1 MRNKLSSL
9 LLSLCITAI
18 AIAQE
23 NTPPGWL
30 SRLPLASNTTYM
42 YVMERGN
49 GATYNEAVNNA
60 MLKVIR
66 NTSLRIGVAID
77 ISEVNKALQNGKDW
91 DIVAVQ
97 HRIPINKV
105 CEYRERKDESGFI
118 VAVLCQVAKSGNV
131 YPEFDEFIACY
142 DNRTYSDEG
151 ALLKSVF
158 IPGLGQMGK
167 RHYGAGI
174 LTLLSETAFL
184 GGAVGSYY
192 LAKDKLAS
200 MKSVDITVDAFK
212 TAKHNY
218 ENYKTANTICLT
230 AAGMVYMFN
239 LVRAY
244 TMVPKY
250 KKDKNKTAFYPTLIP
265 NGDDISAGMGLTL
278 NF

>member
-167 RHYGAGI
+167 RRGHFNTSERNSISWWCCRLVLFGKGQACLHEERRYNCRCIQNRKTQLRELQNSQYNMPHSCRYGIHVQPCTSIHDGTQI
-174 LTLLSETAFL
+174 
-184 GGAVGSYY
+184 
-192 LAKDKLAS
+192 
-200 MKSVDITVDAFK
+200 
-212 TAKHNY
+212 
-218 ENYKTANTICLT
+218 
-230 AAGMVYMFN
+230 
-239 LVRAY
+239 
-244 TMVPKY
+244 
-250 KKDKNKTAFYPTLIP
+250 
-265 NGDDISAGMGLTL
+265 
-278 NF
+278 